1 MLVMSCQ
8 ANPYQRL
15 ILLPDLRTDRPER
28 EDGLQTWH
36 EVFGPGDANPAVLRT
51 TCGTVTNPGSP
62 SESVGQKTGFNP
74 CLKDGGCILID
85 FDLSSLL
92 RTAVRSIF

>member
-36 EVFGPGDANPAVLRT
+36 EVFGPRDANPAVLRT
-51 TCGTVTNPGSP
+51 TLEQSLTLEVLVRVLARKP
-62 SESVGQKTGFNP
+62 
-74 CLKDGGCILID
+74 DLIP
-85 FDLSSLL
+85 
-92 RTAVRSIF
+92 A